1 MAFKER
7 GNTEITFNI
16 EKHIGVLSEGTGGW
30 KKEVNL
36 VAWNNGATKLDIRD
50 WDEEHRHMSRGITLN
65 NGETEALGKLIGKVK
80 F

>member
-7 GNTEITFNI
+7 GKTEITFNI

-50 WDEEHRHMSRGITLN
+50 WDEEHQHMSRGITLN

>member
-16 EKHIGVLSEGTGGW
+16 AKHIRVLSEGTAGW

-50 WDEEHRHMSRGITLN
+50 WDEEHQHMSRGITLN

>member
-7 GNTEITFNI
+7 GNTEITFNS

-50 WDEEHRHMSRGITLN
+50 WDEEHQHMSRGITLN
-65 NGETEALGKLIGKVK
+65 NGETETLGKLIGKVK

>member
-30 KKEVNL
+30 KKEVKL

-50 WDEEHRHMSRGITLN
+50 WDEEHQHMSRGITLN

>member
-7 GNTEITFNI
+7 GNIEITFNI

-50 WDEEHRHMSRGITLN
+50 WDEEHQHMSRGITLN